1 MALVSRIYASDYF
14 ATLPT
19 IDPDVGAKIDDEIN
33 NIVSNVNALDDANI
47 DGSPAIQASK
57 LDLTGSS
64 FLPLAGGSLTGLLR
78 HTFDGIW
85 RKMRADGNAL
95 IREFRGS
102 DGSEWGIAYNTEWN
116 GSAWTGRDVTGPCM
130 LIRLGTIGFE
140 VVYSASDASGVV
152 PAWFGVLKVDAS
164 GNVLAGAT
172 VKKNADYTAGH
183 QPILWSKKRT
193 TQAGTST
200 YATIKTAKIKRGGS
214 VRIWFTLDSTASG
227 GNIYGQIYLND
238 VAVGTERIIA
248 ATSTAAY
255 EETISGISADDSLQI
270 KGKTAGG
277 AAEVGISDFIIMVDA
292 LGGETVTLE

>member
-57 LDLTGSS
+57 IDLTGSS

-102 DGSEWGIAYNTEWN
+102 DGSEWGIAYNTEWD

-130 LIRLGTIGFE
+130 LVRLATTGFKIYYA
-140 VVYSASDASGVV
+140 VSDASAVV
-152 PAWFGVLKVDAS
+152 PTWVKVFSVSSSGDAYIGTS
-164 GNVLAGAT
+164 I
-172 VKKNADYTAGH
+172 KKTSDYTAGH

-200 YATIKTAKIKRGGS
+200 YATIKTAKVKRAGS
-214 VRIWFTLDSTASG
+214 VRVWFTLDSTASG
-227 GNIYGQIYLND
+227 GTIYGQIYLND
-238 VAVGTERIIA
+238 VAVGTERIID
-248 ATSTAAY
+248 ATSTVSY

-270 KGKTAGG
+270 KGKTASG
-277 AAEVGISDFIIMVDA
+277 ADEVGISDFIIMVDA